1 MRNEI
6 LLGQCQ
12 YGEII
17 FAEINEDRTIR
28 GFSGHWFYDS
38 EQTYDGNNYIENCQW
53 THSVEINGV
62 TYKSGMKLAENIE
75 PFFID
80 EDIKQVMLD
89 EDYYTDHGMTC
100 SECGTFHSTEQY
112 SNVSY
117 TILNEYCELFCKT
130 CVGADDLISETPV
143 QNVDD
148 IYNAKDIVGLG
159 SPEHFEEVE
168 TIFHDCG
175 WGGPATNHEGA
186 KRIVDD
192 LLEKYGE
199 VYAALTGIG
208 QFQVYVSLYKR
219 VS

>member
-1 MRNEI
+1 MKKEV
-6 LLGQCQ
+6 LLGQCE

-17 FAEINEDRTIR
+17 FFAEITEDRTIR

-38 EQTYDGNNYIENCQW
+38 EQTYDGNNYISNCSW
-53 THSVEINGV
+53 THDVEINGV
-62 TYKSGMKLAENIE
+62 TFKSGMKLAENIE

-80 EDIKQVMLD
+80 EDIKQIMLD
-89 EDYYTDHGMTC
+89 EDYYTDDGHNC
-100 SECGTFHSTEQY
+100 SECGTFHSIEQY
-112 SNVSY
+112 HDVSY
-117 TILNEYCELFCKT
+117 TILNECELYCKT
-130 CVGADDLISETPV
+130 CVGADDLIAETPV
-143 QNVDD
+143 QDIDD
-148 IYNAKDIVGLG
+148 IYKAKDIVGL

-175 WGGPATNHEGA
+175 YGGPATNHEGA

-199 VYAALTGIG
+199 LYAALTGIG

-219 VS
+219 AS